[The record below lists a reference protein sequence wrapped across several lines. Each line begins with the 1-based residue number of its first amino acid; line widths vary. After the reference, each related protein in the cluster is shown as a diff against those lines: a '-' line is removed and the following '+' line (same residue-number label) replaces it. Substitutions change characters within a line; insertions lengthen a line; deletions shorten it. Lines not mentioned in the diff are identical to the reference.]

1 MKFIHIADLH
11 LGAKP
16 DAGSAYSA
24 GRERE
29 IWDSFRDI
37 IDICNQKKMDLLLIA
52 GDIFHR
58 QPLLRELKE
67 MNSVLDMLEQ
77 TEVVM
82 IAGNHDYI
90 KKNSYYR
97 TFSWSPHVH
106 MIKNENMTCVELG
119 NIQTAVYG
127 CSYYSKEIMDPV
139 YDSARPEHR
148 QKYEILLAH
157 GGDDRH
163 IPMKVNQIQS
173 LGYDYVAM
181 GHIHKPQELV
191 ENHMAYAGALEPIDI
206 NDTGTHG
213 YIEGR
218 ISEKG
223 CQIRFVCHA
232 SREYIHKDVQVHR
245 AMTGHNLKQELVRMI
260 EENGRQNMYK
270 ITLTGFRDPD
280 IWYDLEQMDSCGNVV
295 EIVDHT
301 KPAYDFEKLSNE
313 NKGNIL
319 GQYIESL
326 KGYPQDSIEYQ
337 ALCEGVQALMETR
350 RG

>member
-1 MKFIHIADLH
+1 MRFIHIADLH

-16 DAGSAYSA
+16 DAGNAYSA
-24 GRERE
+24 RRERE

-37 IDICNQKKMDLLLIA
+37 MDVCNQKHIDLLLIA
-52 GDIFHR
+52 GDMFNR

-67 MNSVLDMLEQ
+67 MSSVLDSLEQ

-97 TFSWSPHVH
+97 TFSWPSHVH
-106 MIKNENMTCVELG
+106 MIQSEDITSVELK
-119 NIQTAVYG
+119 NLHTEVYG
-127 CSYYSKEIMDPV
+127 CSYYSKEIVEPV
-139 YDSARPEHR
+139 YDTARPGHR

-163 IPMKVNQIQS
+163 IPMKMNQIQA

-191 ENHMAYAGALEPIDI
+191 ENHIAYAGALEPVDI
-206 NDTGTHG
+206 NDTGAHG

-223 CQIRFVCHA
+223 CQIRFVQHA
-232 SREYIHKDVQVHR
+232 MREYVHKDVQVDKT
-245 AMTGHNLKQELVRMI
+245 MTGHNLKQKLANLI
-260 EENGRQNMYK
+260 EETGKQNMYK

-280 IWYDLEQMDSCGNVV
+280 IWYDLEQMDPYGNVV

-326 KGYPQDSIEYQ
+326 KGYPQDSMEYQ

>member
-1 MKFIHIADLH
+1 M
-11 LGAKP
+11 
-16 DAGSAYSA
+16 YST

-29 IWDSFRDI
+29 IWDSFKDI
-37 IDICNQKKMDLLLIA
+37 IDICNQKKIDLLLIA
-52 GDIFHR
+52 GDMFHR

-67 MNSVLDMLEQ
+67 MNSILDTLER

-82 IAGNHDYI
+82 VAGNHDYI

-97 TFSWSPHVH
+97 TFSWSSHVH
-106 MIKNENMTCVELG
+106 MIRSEEVTSVELT
-119 NIQTAVYG
+119 NIQTEVYG
-127 CSYYSKEIMDPV
+127 CSYYSKEILAPL
-139 YDSARPEHR
+139 YDVARPEHR

-163 IPMKVNQIQS
+163 IPMKISQIQA
-173 LGYDYVAM
+173 LGYDYVAL

-191 ENHMAYAGALEPIDI
+191 ENQIAYAGALEPVDI
-206 NDTGTHG
+206 NDTGAHG
-213 YIEGR
+213 YIEGK
-218 ISEKG
+218 ISERG
-223 CQIRFVCHA
+223 CQIHFVRHA
-232 SREYIHKDVQVHR
+232 MREYVHKDVQVHKT
-245 AMTGHNLKQELVRMI
+245 MTGHNLKQELKRII
-260 EENGRQNMYK
+260 EENGKQNMYK

-280 IWYDLEQMDSCGNVV
+280 IRYDLEQMDPYGNVV
-295 EIVDHT
+295 DIVDHT